1 MEKKL
6 IYVLIGLLI
15 IIEFQVLTLTC
26 STSTI
31 KRKVFNIENK
41 IETNTTITQD
51 YILKTTDSLLNL
63 NRYIILRDMLYDQ
76 NAIVRTVMRP
86 DDRINYY
93 NKEIEKIIKK

>member
-6 IYVLIGLLI
+6 MYVLVGLLI
-15 IIEFQVLTLTC
+15 VIEFQVLTLTC
-26 STSTI
+26 SNSII

-41 IETNTTITQD
+41 IETNTFATQD

>member
-6 IYVLIGLLI
+6 MYVLVGLLI
-15 IIEFQVLTLTC
+15 VIEFQVLTLTC
-26 STSTI
+26 SNSII

-41 IETNTTITQD
+41 IETNTSATQD

-76 NAIVRTVMRP
+76 NAIVRTVVRP

>member
-6 IYVLIGLLI
+6 MYGLIGLLVV
-15 IIEFQVLTLTC
+15 IEFQVLTLTC
-26 STSTI
+26 STGTI

-41 IETNTTITQD
+41 IETHTTATQD

>member
-6 IYVLIGLLI
+6 MYVLVGLLI
-15 IIEFQVLTLTC
+15 VIEFQVLTLTC
-26 STSTI
+26 SNSTI

-41 IETNTTITQD
+41 IETNTSATQD

>member
-1 MEKKL
+1 M
-6 IYVLIGLLI
+6 YVLVGLLI
-15 IIEFQVLTLTC
+15 VIEFQVLTLTC
-26 STSTI
+26 LNSTI

-41 IETNTTITQD
+41 IKTNTYATQD

-76 NAIVRTVMRP
+76 NAIVRTVMRT
-86 DDRINYY
+86 DDKINYY

>member
-6 IYVLIGLLI
+6 MYVLIGLLI
-15 IIEFQVLTLTC
+15 IIEFQVLTLMC
-26 STSTI
+26 SNSTI

-41 IETNTTITQD
+41 IETNNTTTKN

>member
-6 IYVLIGLLI
+6 MYVLVGLLI
-15 IIEFQVLTLTC
+15 VIEFQVLTLTC
-26 STSTI
+26 SNSII

-41 IETNTTITQD
+41 IETNTSATQD